1 VKNLAFLAML
11 YCATLSFG
19 QEHKTRVSLTASS
32 NVASAAIQ
40 REFDSRCAEVVI
52 TVDQSKASYF
62 LEAINTGAGKA
73 RAPYKFS
80 LFDSAGDH
88 TFGTETASLG
98 SAVKDVCKFI
108 QSKESKESTQAPG

>member
-1 VKNLAFLAML
+1 ML
-11 YCATLSFG
+11 CCATLSVG
-19 QEHKTRVSLTASS
+19 QEHKIRVSLTASS
-32 NVASAAIQ
+32 NVAIQ
-40 REFDSRCAEVVI
+40 REFDSRCAEVVV

-62 LEAINTGAGKA
+62 LEAIDTGAGKA
-73 RAPYKFS
+73 RAPYKLS